1 MESIYMSRLVTR
13 LARPIARSLHTIS
26 GGTTSD
32 PSLWRLAA
40 ARVELKKL
48 LPPSCADVRVSV
60 FFGDKLLSAAVA
72 SALQRTRGAQPDLRD
87 LSNMHFLVTD
97 KAFLL
102 THLDRIL
109 PDHADEFPR
118 DLPNP
123 ADRARAMVQ
132 AAVAEVHAADGSAAV
147 TELGEWLVA
156 KVLHAMFAQSTHVSL
171 PQNGVAGQHL
181 PDGAEAI
188 RTTTSSVAAAT
199 HASELGE
206 LQAGG
211 PTDAAAP
218 YFPTNAKDRV
228 LELGGTVNCDRRGGT
243 DDAPLFNAVAEL
255 NGEYLAI
262 KGGRSKDEAEQLVSE
277 RLLTAILNPGYSL
290 AARTAINRERGV
302 SGEGGMRLFTPPTGK
317 SVGA

>member
-1 MESIYMSRLVTR
+1 MRRIVARFAP
-13 LARPIARSLHTIS
+13 LARMNVPIARSSHGMS
-26 GGTTSD
+26 GGKTSG

-40 ARVELKKL
+40 AHVELNKL
-48 LPPSCADVRVSV
+48 LPPSCADVRISV

-72 SALQRTRGAQPDLRD
+72 SALQRTRGAHPDLQD

-97 KAFLL
+97 KTFLL
-102 THLDRIL
+102 THLGQIL
-109 PDHADEFPR
+109 PDHVDDFPR
-118 DLPNP
+118 DLPDP

-132 AAVAEVHAADGSAAV
+132 AAVAEVHAAKGGAAV

-171 PQNGVAGQHL
+171 PQNRVAGQQL
-181 PDGAEAI
+181 PTGAEAI
-188 RTTTSSVAAAT
+188 RTTTSLAAAAT
-199 HASELGE
+199 HVSELGE
-206 LQAGG
+206 LQVAGS
-211 PTDAAAP
+211 TAAAAP

-262 KGGRSKDEAEQLVSE
+262 KGVRSKDEAEQLVSE
-277 RLLTAILNPGYSL
+277 KLLTAILKPGYSL

-302 SGEGGMRLFTPPTGK
+302 
-317 SVGA
+317 